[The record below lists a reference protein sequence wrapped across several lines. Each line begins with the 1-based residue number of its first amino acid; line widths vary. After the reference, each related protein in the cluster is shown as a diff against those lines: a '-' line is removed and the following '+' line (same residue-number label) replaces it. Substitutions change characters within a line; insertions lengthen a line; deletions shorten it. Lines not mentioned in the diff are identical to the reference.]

1 MPDYD
6 NNYLLEVLRSH
17 TRIPAVLGLDDTACL
32 RDLTGTL
39 HGYILPMVKAEW
51 QENWVAADSAT
62 TLIPLVEGQAEYELP
77 RRAVGSSL
85 RTAVLL
91 SQSGRVRTPLHFME
105 LDELERLPPS
115 NSTPSRYA
123 LRSNR
128 IVLYPTPTNVSGHV
142 LRLPMLIRPA
152 RLVAPSAC
160 AVVTAV
166 AGYGES
172 GDEYLVTVSAPPNSL
187 TALSTLDVVRGREP
201 FENVQLERVGAWA
214 GPDFGFVVDFEDLK
228 VQVGDYLCPPGTSP
242 FPQCPVELIDLLA
255 KRTAVEQLASIGDTD
270 VASAKAAP
278 LGESRRDATTTVR
291 PRSGD
296 PRPQRN
302 GMDKWGG
309 GGGRGS
315 PGW

>member
-17 TRIPAVLGLDDTACL
+17 TRIPSVLGFDDASCL

-51 QENWVAADSAT
+51 QENWVAAETAT
-62 TLIPLVEGQAEYELP
+62 THIPLVDGQAEYELP
-77 RRAVGSSL
+77 RRAVAGSV

-91 SQSGRVRTPLHFME
+91 SQDGRVRTPLHFME
-105 LDELERLPPS
+105 IDELERLPPS
-115 NSTPSRYA
+115 SSTPSRYA

-128 IVLYPTPTNVSGHV
+128 IVLYPTPGAVSGHV

-152 RLVAPSAC
+152 RLVSPSAC

-166 AGYGES
+166 GGSGPA
-172 GDEYLVTVSAPPNSL
+172 GDEYIVTVASPPMSL
-187 TALSTLDVVRGREP
+187 TALTTLDVVRGREP
-201 FENVQLERVGAWA
+201 FENVQLERAGAWA
-214 GPDFGFVVDFEDLK
+214 GSDLAFTIDFEDLK
-228 VQVGDYLCPPGTSP
+228 IQVGDYICPPGTSP

-255 KRTAVEQLASIGDTD
+255 RRTAVEQLAGSGDTD
-270 VASAKAAP
+270 VAGAKAAP
-278 LGESRRDATTTVR
+278 LGEGRRDAVVTVR

-296 PRPQRN
+296 PRPLRN
-302 GMDKWGG
+302 GLDKWGG
-309 GGGRGS
+309 GGRGGGS
-315 PGW
+315 YW